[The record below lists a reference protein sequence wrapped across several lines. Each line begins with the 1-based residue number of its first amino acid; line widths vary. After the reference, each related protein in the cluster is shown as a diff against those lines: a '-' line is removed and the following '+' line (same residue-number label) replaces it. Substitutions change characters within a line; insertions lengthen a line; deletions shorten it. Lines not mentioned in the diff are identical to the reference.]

1 MSEYDLGIFWWW
13 PLLDAIVSI
22 RSRFFIIYLIGLNLM
37 NVSMV
42 LLAAALHLKMFQNFI
57 LKSSMMRGKS
67 SLERN
72 SGVKIFKIFCQLCQK
87 YFTFLKIVDR
97 SWWISSYSAR
107 NKLHKEIGR
116 VAGGFFGKIEKRTLI
131 EANKPDKHKLRDFT
145 IKVAKLAPP
154 IYHKL
159 VNRSISF
166 P

>member
-1 MSEYDLGIFWWW
+1 
-13 PLLDAIVSI
+13 
-22 RSRFFIIYLIGLNLM
+22 M

-116 VAGGFFGKIEKRTLI
+116 VAGLNFGKREKRTLV
-131 EANKPDKHKLRDFT
+131 EANKPDKHKLRDFN
-145 IKVAKLAPP
+145 IKVAKLVPP
-154 IYHKL
+154 IYHRL
-159 VNRSISF
+159 VNLFISINQDAYSDERTLSEVISMPPAIPPMF
-166 P
+166 EIQVILF